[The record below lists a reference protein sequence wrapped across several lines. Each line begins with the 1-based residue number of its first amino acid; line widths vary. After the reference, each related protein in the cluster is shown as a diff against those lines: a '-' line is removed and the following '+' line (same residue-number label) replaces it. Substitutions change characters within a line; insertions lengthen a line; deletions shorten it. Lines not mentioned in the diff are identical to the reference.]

1 MARFF
6 IDRPIFAW
14 VIAIVIML
22 AGAMSIT
29 QLPLE
34 QYPDIAPPTVKIAAT
49 YTGAS
54 AKTVEDSVTQVI
66 EQQMTGIDKLTY
78 MSASSSSAGSASI
91 NLTFEAGTDPDV
103 AQMQVQNKLQQV
115 ESRLPASV
123 QSEGLTVTKG
133 GSDFLMIAALAS
145 DNPSVTGTQ
154 IGDYISSTLLD
165 SISRIDGVGE
175 VKTLGSGYAMRIW
188 LDPALL
194 QKYALMPSDVTTALE
209 AQNTEVSAGQL
220 GALPAVASQQLNA
233 TISARSKLQ
242 TAEEFRNVVVKSTS
256 TGAVVLLGDVATV
269 ELGSDSYDVNSALNG
284 KPAAA
289 MGVQLATGANALQVG
304 EAVKA
309 KLAELEP
316 YYPSEMQLKN
326 VIAYDTTP
334 FVSLSIEE
342 VVKSLGEAIVLVVL
356 IMFLFLQN
364 FRATLIPAITVPVVL
379 LGTFGVLAVFGY
391 SINTLTMFAMV
402 LAIGL
407 LVDDAIVVVENVE
420 RVMSEKGLS
429 PLEATRQSMDEITS
443 ALIGIALVLSAV
455 FIPMA
460 FFSGSTGIIYRQF
473 SVTIVSAMVL
483 SVLVAMTLTPALC
496 ATLLKPV
503 DGKGHGPQS
512 GFFGWFNRSFERS
525 AAAYEKLVG
534 GILRRGGRSLVI
546 YALVVAAMAVG
557 YAKLPTSFLPDE
569 DQGILMAQVQLPVGA
584 TDDRTQAVLK
594 QFESYMLEQP
604 EVEAMISI
612 SGLGMGGNS
621 QNSARAFIRL
631 KDWSERSGAGQD
643 SASIA
648 QRATL
653 ALSSIGDAN
662 VFVMQPPAVRG
673 LGQSSGFDLQLKDL
687 AGLGHEALVAARE
700 QFIQLAS
707 QDPRL
712 QGVRSNGL
720 DDTPQLKVSIDDRK
734 AGALSL
740 TTSDINAT
748 LSTALGGT
756 YVNDFLNQGRVKK
769 VYVQGEASAR
779 MQAADLDHWF
789 VRNSNDEMVPF
800 SSFASSSWSY
810 GSPLLERYNG
820 SSSLEVVGDPAPG
833 VSSGVAMDA
842 VESIIKQLPEGIS
855 YEWTGQSYQLRLSGS
870 QAPLLYAISVL
881 FVFLCLA
888 ALYESWSVPFSVM
901 LVVPLGVV
909 GAVLATRFSG
919 LSNDV
924 YFQVGLLTTVGLA
937 AKNAILIVEFAKHLQ
952 EQGNSLVDA
961 TLIAV
966 RQRLR
971 PILMTS
977 LAFMF
982 GVLPLAISSGAG
994 SAGRQAIGTGV
1005 LGGMFSATV
1014 LGIFFVPLFFVM
1026 IRRRFSRVPQAQA
1039 STTTD
1044 RTGEA
1049 CVAFIG
1055 RCWPFSRCWAAVSIW
1070 RLSTSARK
1078 HR

>member
-188 LDPALL
+188 LNPALL

-525 AAAYEKLVG
+525 AAAYEKRVG

-594 QFESYMLEQP
+594 QFESYMLAQP

-643 SASIA
+643 SAAIA
-648 QRATL
+648 QRATR

-870 QAPLLYAISVL
+870 QAPLLYGISVL

-909 GAVLATRFSG
+909 GAVLATRFTG

-982 GVLPLAISSGAG
+982 GVLPLALSTGAG

-1026 IRRRFSRVPQAQA
+1026 IRRRFSRVLQAQA

-1049 CVAFIG
+1049 
-1055 RCWPFSRCWAAVSIW
+1055 
-1070 RLSTSARK
+1070 
-1078 HR
+1078 

>member
-1 MARFF
+1 MAHFF

-22 AGAMSIT
+22 GGGLSIS

-34 QYPDIAPPTVKIAAT
+34 QYPDIAPPTVKISAT

-66 EQQMTGIDKLTY
+66 EQQMKGLDNLTY
-78 MSASSSSAGSASI
+78 MSATSSSAGSASI
-91 NLTFEAGTDPDV
+91 SLTFTAGTDPDV
-103 AQMQVQNKLQQV
+103 AQMQVQNKLQQA
-115 ESRLPASV
+115 ESRLPQTV

-133 GSDFLMIAALAS
+133 GSDFLMIVALAS
-145 DNPSVTGTQ
+145 ADPSVTGTQ
-154 IGDYISSTLLD
+154 IGDYISTTLLD
-165 SISRIDGVGE
+165 SISRIDGVGD
-175 VKTLGSGYAMRIW
+175 VQTLGSGYAMRIW

-194 QKYALMPSDVTTALE
+194 EKYALMPSDVSSALE

-220 GALPAVASQQLNA
+220 GALPAVKGQQLNA

-242 TAEEFRNVVVKSTS
+242 TVEEFRNVVVKSDS
-256 TGAVVLLGDVATV
+256 DGAVVLLGDVATL
-269 ELGSDSYDVNSALNG
+269 ELGSESYDISTALNG

-289 MGVQLATGANALQVG
+289 MGVQLAAGANALNVG

-309 KLAELEP
+309 KLQEMQP
-316 YYPSEMQLKN
+316 FYPAEMQLKN

-342 VVKSLGEAIVLVVL
+342 VVKALGEAIVLVVL

-364 FRATLIPAITVPVVL
+364 LRATLIPAITVPVVL
-379 LGTFGVLAVFGY
+379 LGTFGVLSLFGY

-420 RVMSEKGLS
+420 RLMGEGLS
-429 PLEATRQSMDEITS
+429 PMAATRQSMSEISS
-443 ALIGIALVLSAV
+443 ALVGITLVLSAV

-460 FFSGSTGIIYRQF
+460 FFGGSTGIIYRQF

-496 ATLLKPV
+496 ASLLKAHHDKTPGV
-503 DGKGHGPQS
+503 QR
-512 GFFGWFNRSFERS
+512 GFFGWFNRTFERAS
-525 AAAYEKLVG
+525 AGYERWVG
-534 GILRRGGRSLVI
+534 VVLRRWGRSLLLYGLV
-546 YALVVAAMAVG
+546 LVVMAVG
-557 YAKLPTSFLPDE
+557 YMNLATSFLPDE
-569 DQGILMAQVQLPVGA
+569 DQGILLAQIQLPVGA
-584 TDDRTQAVLK
+584 TDSRTQSVIK
-594 QFESYMLEQP
+594 QFEDYILKQP
-604 EVEAMISI
+604 EVESMISI

-621 QNSARAFIRL
+621 QNTARAFIRL
-631 KDWSERSGAGQD
+631 KDWAERGSSGQD
-643 SASIA
+643 AASIA
-648 QRATL
+648 QRATM
-653 ALSSIGDAN
+653 ALSSIGDADA
-662 VFVMQPPAVRG
+662 FVMQPPTVRG

-687 AGLGHEALVAARE
+687 GGLGHDALVAARE
-700 QFIQLAS
+700 KLLELARK
-707 QDPRL
+707 DPRL

-720 DDTPQLKVSIDDRK
+720 DDAPQLKISIDDRK

-740 TTSDINAT
+740 STSDINAT

-769 VYVQGEASAR
+769 VYVQGQASSR

-789 VRNSNDEMVPF
+789 VRNSNGDMVPF
-800 SSFASSSWSY
+800 SSFASSAWSY

-820 SSSLEVVGDPAPG
+820 NASLEIVGDPAPG
-833 VSSGVAMDA
+833 VSSGDAMNA
-842 VESIIKQLPEGIS
+842 VQAIVGQLPQGIG

-888 ALYESWSVPFSVM
+888 ALYESWSVPFSVI
-901 LVVPLGVV
+901 LVVPLGVI
-909 GAVLATRFSG
+909 GAVLATRVAG

-952 EQGNSLVDA
+952 EQGNSVIDA

-982 GVLPLAISSGAG
+982 GVLPLALSTGAG

-1014 LGIFFVPLFFVM
+1014 LGLFFVPLFFLL
-1026 IRRRFSRVPQAQA
+1026 IRRRFGRVRNAIQSAP
-1039 STTTD
+1039 
-1044 RTGEA
+1044 TGDA
-1049 CVAFIG
+1049 
-1055 RCWPFSRCWAAVSIW
+1055 
-1070 RLSTSARK
+1070 
-1078 HR
+1078 

>member
-22 AGAMSIT
+22 AGALSIS

-34 QYPDIAPPTVKIAAT
+34 QYPDIAPPTVRISAT

-66 EQQMTGIDKLTY
+66 EQQMTGLDNLTY
-78 MSASSSSAGSASI
+78 MSATSSSAGSASI
-91 NLTFEAGTDPDV
+91 NLSFAAGTDPDV
-103 AQMQVQNKLQQV
+103 AQMQVQNKLQQA
-115 ESRLPASV
+115 ESRLPQSV

-145 DNPSVTGTQ
+145 DNESVTGTQ

-165 SISRIDGVGE
+165 QISRIDGVGE
-175 VKTLGSGYAMRIW
+175 VQTLGSGYAMRIW
-188 LDPALL
+188 LDPAKLE
-194 QKYALMPSDVTTALE
+194 KYALMPSDVSTALE

-220 GALPAVASQQLNA
+220 GAVPAVPGQQLNA
-233 TISARSKLQ
+233 TITARSKLQ
-242 TAEEFRNVVVKSTS
+242 TEDEFRNVVVKSS
-256 TGAVVLLGDVATV
+256 SDGAVVLLSDVGRV
-269 ELGSDSYDVNSALNG
+269 ELGSESYDMSSALNG
-284 KPAAA
+284 KPASA
-289 MGVQLATGANALQVG
+289 MGIQLATGANALSVG
-304 EAVKA
+304 DAVKA
-309 KLAELEP
+309 KLKELEQF
-316 YYPSEMQLKN
+316 YPAEMQLKN

-364 FRATLIPAITVPVVL
+364 PRATLIPAITVPVVL
-379 LGTFGVLAVFGY
+379 LGTFGVLALLGY

-420 RVMSEKGLS
+420 RVMGEQGLS
-429 PLEATRQSMDEITS
+429 PLEATRQSMAEITS

-460 FFSGSTGIIYRQF
+460 FFGGSTGVIYRQF
-473 SVTIVSAMVL
+473 SVTIVSAMLL

-496 ATLLKPV
+496 ATLLKPA
-503 DGKGHGPQS
+503 DAQGHGPQR
-512 GFFGWFNRSFERS
+512 GFFGWFNRHFERS
-525 AAAYEKLVG
+525 AQAYQRLVG
-534 GILRRGGRSLVI
+534 GILQRSRSSLLLYGVFLLV
-546 YALVVAAMAVG
+546 MGVG
-557 YAKLPTSFLPDE
+557 YLNLPTSFLPDE
-569 DQGILMAQVQLPVGA
+569 DQGTLMAQIQLPVGA
-584 TDDRTQAVLK
+584 TDSRTQVVMK
-594 QFESYMLEQP
+594 QFENYMLEQP
-604 EVEAMISI
+604 EVEALISI

-621 QNSARAFIRL
+621 QNTGRAFIKL
-631 KDWSERSGAGQD
+631 KDWSERLGAGQD

-653 ALSSIGDAN
+653 ALASIGDAN

-687 AGLGHEALVAARE
+687 AGLGHDALVAARE
-700 QFIQLAS
+700 QFIQLAQ

-712 QGVRSNGL
+712 LGVRSNGL

-740 TTSDINAT
+740 STSDINST

-769 VYVQGEASAR
+769 VYVQGEAAAR
-779 MQAADLDHWF
+779 MQAEDLDHWF
-789 VRNSNDEMVPF
+789 VRNAKDEMVPF
-800 SSFASSSWSY
+800 SSFASSAWSY

-820 SSSLEVVGDPAPG
+820 ISSLEVVGDPAPG
-833 VSSGVAMDA
+833 VSSGVAMDV
-842 VESIIKQLPEGIS
+842 VESIVKQLPEGIG

-870 QAPLLYAISVL
+870 QAPLLYGISIL

-924 YFQVGLLTTVGLA
+924 YFQVGLLTTVGLS

-952 EQGNSLVDA
+952 EQGASLLEA
-961 TLIAV
+961 TLTAV

-982 GVLPLAISSGAG
+982 GVLPLALSSGAG
-994 SAGRQAIGTGV
+994 SAGRRAIGTGV
-1005 LGGMFSATV
+1005 LGGMFSATL
-1014 LGIFFVPLFFVM
+1014 LGIFFVPLFFVL
-1026 IRRRFSRVPQAQA
+1026 IRRRFTRV
-1039 STTTD
+1039 STTSTQPAA
-1044 RTGEA
+1044 TGDA
-1049 CVAFIG
+1049 
-1055 RCWPFSRCWAAVSIW
+1055 
-1070 RLSTSARK
+1070 
-1078 HR
+1078 

>member
-503 DGKGHGPQS
+503 DGKDHGPQS

-870 QAPLLYAISVL
+870 QAPLLYGISVL

-952 EQGNSLVDA
+952 EQGNSLIDA

-1049 CVAFIG
+1049 
-1055 RCWPFSRCWAAVSIW
+1055 
-1070 RLSTSARK
+1070 
-1078 HR
+1078 

>member
-1 MARFF
+1 MAQFF

-22 AGAMSIT
+22 GGSLSIS

-34 QYPDIAPPTVKIAAT
+34 QYPDIAPPTVKISAT

-66 EQQMTGIDKLTY
+66 EQQMKGLDNLTY
-78 MSASSSSAGSASI
+78 MSANSSSAGSASI
-91 NLTFEAGTDPDV
+91 SLTFTAGTDPDV
-103 AQMQVQNKLQQV
+103 AQMQVQNKLQQA
-115 ESRLPASV
+115 ESRLPQSV

-133 GSDFLMIAALAS
+133 GSDFLMIVALAS
-145 DNPSVTGTQ
+145 DDPSVTGTQ
-154 IGDYISSTLLD
+154 IGDYISTTLLD
-165 SISRIDGVGE
+165 SISRIDGVGD
-175 VKTLGSGYAMRIW
+175 VQTLGSGYAMRIW

-194 QKYALMPSDVTTALE
+194 EKYALMPSDVSSALE

-220 GALPAVASQQLNA
+220 GALPAIKGQQLNA

-242 TAEEFRNVVVKSTS
+242 TVEEFRNVVVKSS
-256 TGAVVLLGDVATV
+256 SDGAVVLLGDIATL
-269 ELGSDSYDVNSALNG
+269 ELGSESYDISSALNG

-289 MGVQLATGANALQVG
+289 MGVQLAAGANALSVG
-304 EAVKA
+304 KAVKA
-309 KLAELEP
+309 KLKEMEP
-316 YYPSEMQLKN
+316 FYPTEMQLKN

-342 VVKSLGEAIVLVVL
+342 VVKALGEAIVLVVL

-364 FRATLIPAITVPVVL
+364 LRATLIPAITVPVVL
-379 LGTFGVLAVFGY
+379 LGTFGVLAMFGY

-420 RVMSEKGLS
+420 RLMGEGLS
-429 PLEATRQSMDEITS
+429 PVAATRQSMREISS
-443 ALIGIALVLSAV
+443 ALVGITLVLSAV

-460 FFSGSTGIIYRQF
+460 FFGGSTGIIYRQF

-496 ATLLKPV
+496 ASLLKTR
-503 DGKGHGPQS
+503 DGRGHGAQH
-512 GFFGWFNRSFERS
+512 GFFGWFNRTFERAS
-525 AAAYEKLVG
+525 AGYERWVG
-534 GILRRGGRSLVI
+534 VVLRRWGRSLLLYGAV
-546 YALVVAAMAVG
+546 LVVMAVG
-557 YAKLPTSFLPDE
+557 YMSLPTSFLPDE
-569 DQGILMAQVQLPVGA
+569 DQGILMAQIQLPVGA
-584 TDDRTQAVLK
+584 TDSRTQAVIK
-594 QFESYMLEQP
+594 QFEDYILKQP

-621 QNSARAFIRL
+621 QNTARAFIRL
-631 KDWSERSGAGQD
+631 KDWDERGGPGQGA
-643 SASIA
+643 AAIA
-648 QRATL
+648 QRATM
-653 ALSSIGDAN
+653 ALSSIGDADA
-662 VFVMQPPAVRG
+662 FVMQPPTVRG

-687 AGLGHEALVAARE
+687 AGLGHDALVAARE
-700 QFIQLAS
+700 QFLELARK
-707 QDPRL
+707 DPRL
-712 QGVRSNGL
+712 LGVRSNGL
-720 DDTPQLKVSIDDRK
+720 DDAPQLKVSIDDRK

-740 TTSDINAT
+740 STSDINTT

-769 VYVQGEASAR
+769 VYVQGQASAR

-789 VRNSNDEMVPF
+789 VRNSSNEMVPF
-800 SSFASSSWSY
+800 SSFASSTWSY

-820 SSSLEVVGDPAPG
+820 NASLEIVGDPAPG
-833 VSSGVAMDA
+833 VSSGDAMDA
-842 VESIIKQLPEGIS
+842 VEAILRQLPQGIG

-870 QAPLLYAISVL
+870 QAPLLYALSVL

-888 ALYESWSVPFSVM
+888 ALYESWSVPFSVI
-901 LVVPLGVV
+901 LVVPLGVI
-909 GAVLATRFSG
+909 GAVLATRVAG

-952 EQGNSLVDA
+952 EQGNSLIDA

-982 GVLPLAISSGAG
+982 GVLPLALSSGAG

-1014 LGIFFVPLFFVM
+1014 LGIFFVPLFFVL
-1026 IRRRFSRVPQAQA
+1026 IRRRFGSER
-1039 STTTD
+1039 ST
-1044 RTGEA
+1044 RQSAPTGDA
-1049 CVAFIG
+1049 
-1055 RCWPFSRCWAAVSIW
+1055 
-1070 RLSTSARK
+1070 
-1078 HR
+1078 

>member
-503 DGKGHGPQS
+503 DGKDHGPQS

-937 AKNAILIVEFAKHLQ
+937 AKNAILIGEFAKHLQ

-961 TLIAV
+961 TLTAV

-982 GVLPLAISSGAG
+982 GVLPLALSTGAG

-1049 CVAFIG
+1049 
-1055 RCWPFSRCWAAVSIW
+1055 
-1070 RLSTSARK
+1070 
-1078 HR
+1078 

>member
-1 MARFF
+1 VAQFF

-22 AGAMSIT
+22 GGSLSIS

-34 QYPDIAPPTVKIAAT
+34 QYPDIAPPTVKISAT

-66 EQQMTGIDKLTY
+66 EQQMKGLDNLTY
-78 MSASSSSAGSASI
+78 MSANSSSAGSASI
-91 NLTFEAGTDPDV
+91 SLTFTAGTDPDV
-103 AQMQVQNKLQQV
+103 AQMQVQNKLQQA
-115 ESRLPASV
+115 ESRLPQSV

-133 GSDFLMIAALAS
+133 GSDFLMIVALAS
-145 DNPSVTGTQ
+145 DDPSVTGTQ
-154 IGDYISSTLLD
+154 IGDYISTTLLD
-165 SISRIDGVGE
+165 SISRIDGVGD
-175 VKTLGSGYAMRIW
+175 VQTLGSGYAMRIW

-194 QKYALMPSDVTTALE
+194 EKYALMPSDVSSALE

-220 GALPAVASQQLNA
+220 GALPAIKGQQLNA

-242 TAEEFRNVVVKSTS
+242 TVEEFRNVVVKSS
-256 TGAVVLLGDVATV
+256 SDGAVVLLGDIATL
-269 ELGSDSYDVNSALNG
+269 ELGSESYDISSALNG

-289 MGVQLATGANALQVG
+289 MGVQLAAGANALSVG
-304 EAVKA
+304 KAVKA
-309 KLAELEP
+309 KLKEMEP
-316 YYPSEMQLKN
+316 FYPAEMQLKN

-342 VVKSLGEAIVLVVL
+342 VVKALGEAIVLVVL

-364 FRATLIPAITVPVVL
+364 LRATLIPAITVPVVL
-379 LGTFGVLAVFGY
+379 LGTFGVLAMFGY

-420 RVMSEKGLS
+420 RLMGEGLS
-429 PLEATRQSMDEITS
+429 PVAATRQSMREISS
-443 ALIGIALVLSAV
+443 ALVGITLVLSAV

-460 FFSGSTGIIYRQF
+460 FFGGSTGIIYRQF

-496 ATLLKPV
+496 ASLLKTR
-503 DGKGHGPQS
+503 DGRGHGAQH
-512 GFFGWFNRSFERS
+512 GFFGWFNRTFERAS
-525 AAAYEKLVG
+525 AGYERWVG
-534 GILRRGGRSLVI
+534 VVLRRWGRSLLLYGAV
-546 YALVVAAMAVG
+546 LVVMAVG
-557 YAKLPTSFLPDE
+557 YMSLPTSFLPDE
-569 DQGILMAQVQLPVGA
+569 DQGILMAQIQLPVGA
-584 TDDRTQAVLK
+584 TDSRTQAVIK
-594 QFESYMLEQP
+594 QFEDYILKQP

-621 QNSARAFIRL
+621 QNTARAFIRL
-631 KDWSERSGAGQD
+631 KDWNERGGPGQGA
-643 SASIA
+643 AAIA
-648 QRATL
+648 QRATM
-653 ALSSIGDAN
+653 ALSSIGDADA
-662 VFVMQPPAVRG
+662 FVMQPPTVRG

-687 AGLGHEALVAARE
+687 AGLGHDALVAARE
-700 QFIQLAS
+700 QFLELARK
-707 QDPRL
+707 DPRL
-712 QGVRSNGL
+712 LGVRSNGL
-720 DDTPQLKVSIDDRK
+720 DDAPQLKVSIDDRK

-740 TTSDINAT
+740 STSNINTT

-769 VYVQGEASAR
+769 VYVQGQASAR

-789 VRNSNDEMVPF
+789 VRNSSNEMVPF
-800 SSFASSSWSY
+800 SSFASSTWSY

-820 SSSLEVVGDPAPG
+820 NASLEIVGDPAPG
-833 VSSGVAMDA
+833 VSSGDAMDA
-842 VESIIKQLPEGIS
+842 VEAIVRQLPQGIG

-870 QAPLLYAISVL
+870 QAPLLYALSVL

-888 ALYESWSVPFSVM
+888 ALYESWSVPFSVI
-901 LVVPLGVV
+901 LVVPLGVI
-909 GAVLATRFSG
+909 GAVLATRVAG

-952 EQGNSLVDA
+952 EQGNSLIDA

-982 GVLPLAISSGAG
+982 GVLPLALSSGAG

-1014 LGIFFVPLFFVM
+1014 LGIFFVPLFFVL
-1026 IRRRFSRVPQAQA
+1026 IRRRFGSEC
-1039 STTTD
+1039 ST
-1044 RTGEA
+1044 RQSAPTGDA
-1049 CVAFIG
+1049 
-1055 RCWPFSRCWAAVSIW
+1055 
-1070 RLSTSARK
+1070 
-1078 HR
+1078 

>member
-22 AGAMSIT
+22 GGALSIS

-34 QYPDIAPPTVKIAAT
+34 QYPDIAPPTVRISAT

-66 EQQMTGIDKLTY
+66 EQQMKGLDNLTY

-91 NLTFEAGTDPDV
+91 SLTFAAGTDPDV
-103 AQMQVQNKLQQV
+103 AQMQVQNKLQQA
-115 ESRLPASV
+115 ESRLPQSV
-123 QSEGLTVTKG
+123 QSQGLTVTKG

-145 DNPSVTGTQ
+145 DNESVTATQ

-165 SISRIDGVGE
+165 SISRIDGVGD
-175 VKTLGSGYAMRIW
+175 VQTLGSGYAMRIW
-188 LDPALL
+188 LDPAKLE
-194 QKYALMPSDVTTALE
+194 KYALMPSDISSALE

-220 GALPAVASQQLNA
+220 GALPAVAGQQLNA

-242 TAEEFRNVVVKSTS
+242 SAEEFRNVVVKSS
-256 TGAVVLLGDVATV
+256 SDGAVVLLGDVARV
-269 ELGSDSYDVNSALNG
+269 ELGSESYDVTSALNG

-289 MGVQLATGANALQVG
+289 MGVQLAAGANALSVG

-309 KLAELEP
+309 KLKELEP
-316 YYPSEMQLKN
+316 FYPSEMQLKN

-356 IMFLFLQN
+356 IMYLFLQN
-364 FRATLIPAITVPVVL
+364 LRATLIPAITVPVVL
-379 LGTFGVLAVFGY
+379 LGTFGVLALCGY
-391 SINTLTMFAMV
+391 SINTLTLFAMV

-420 RVMSEKGLS
+420 RVMSEQGLS
-429 PLEATRQSMDEITS
+429 PLEATRQSMAEITS

-460 FFSGSTGIIYRQF
+460 FFAGSTGIIYRQF

-496 ATLLKPV
+496 ATLLKTS
-503 DGKGHGPQS
+503 DAQGHGTRS

-525 AAAYEKLVG
+525 AGRYQGLVDR
-534 GILRRGGRSLVI
+534 ILQRGGRSLLLYGVI
-546 YALVVAAMAVG
+546 LLVMGVG
-557 YAKLPTSFLPDE
+557 YLNLPTSFLPDE
-569 DQGILMAQVQLPVGA
+569 DQGMLMAQIQLPVGA
-584 TDDRTQAVLK
+584 TDSRTQAVTR
-594 QFESYMLEQP
+594 QFEQYLLEQP
-604 EVEAMISI
+604 EVEALISI
-612 SGLGMGGNS
+612 TGLGMGGNS
-621 QNSARAFIRL
+621 QNTGRAFIKL
-631 KDWSERSGAGQD
+631 KDWSLRTGQGQD
-643 SASIA
+643 AASIA
-648 QRATL
+648 QRATQAL
-653 ALSSIGDAN
+653 ASIGDAN

-687 AGLGHEALVAARE
+687 GGLGHEALVAARE
-700 QFIQLAS
+700 RFIELAK

-712 QGVRSNGL
+712 IGVRSNGL

-740 TTSDINAT
+740 STSDINAT
-748 LSTALGGT
+748 LSTALGGS

-769 VYVQGEASAR
+769 VYVQGEAEAR

-800 SSFASSSWSY
+800 SSFASSAWTQ

-820 SSSLEVVGDPAPG
+820 NASLEVVGDPAPG

-842 VESIIKQLPEGIS
+842 VEAIIRQLPEGIG

-870 QAPLLYAISVL
+870 QAPLLYGISVL

-901 LVVPLGVV
+901 LVVPLGVI

-952 EQGNSLVDA
+952 EQGNSLREA

-982 GVLPLAISSGAG
+982 GVLPLALSSGAG

-1005 LGGMFSATV
+1005 LGGMFSATL
-1014 LGIFFVPLFFVM
+1014 LGIFFVPLFFVL
-1026 IRRRFSRVPQAQA
+1026 IRRRFSRVSGPQSNATEGDA
-1039 STTTD
+1039 
-1044 RTGEA
+1044 
-1049 CVAFIG
+1049 
-1055 RCWPFSRCWAAVSIW
+1055 
-1070 RLSTSARK
+1070 
-1078 HR
+1078 

>member
-22 AGAMSIT
+22 GGALSIS

-34 QYPDIAPPTVKIAAT
+34 QYPDIAPPTVRISAT

-66 EQQMTGIDKLTY
+66 EQALTGLDNLTY
-78 MSASSSSAGSASI
+78 MSSSSSSAGSASI
-91 NLTFEAGTDPDV
+91 NLTFGAGTDPDV
-103 AQMQVQNKLQQV
+103 AQMQVQNKLQQA
-115 ESRLPASV
+115 ESRLPQSV

-175 VKTLGSGYAMRIW
+175 VRTLGSGYAMRIW

-194 QKYALMPSDVTTALE
+194 EKYALMPSDVSTALE

-220 GALPAVASQQLNA
+220 GALPAAKGQQLNA
-233 TISARSKLQ
+233 TITARSKLQ
-242 TAEEFRNVVVKSTS
+242 TVEEFRQVVVKSS
-256 TGAVVLLGDVATV
+256 SDGAVVLLGDVATV
-269 ELGSDSYDVNSALNG
+269 ELGSESYDVNSALNG

-289 MGVQLATGANALQVG
+289 MGVQLAAGANALEVG

-309 KLAELEP
+309 KLKEMEP
-316 YYPSEMQLKN
+316 YYPTEMQLNN

-364 FRATLIPAITVPVVL
+364 LRATLIPAITVPVVL
-379 LGTFGVLAVFGY
+379 LGTFGVLALFGY

-420 RVMSEKGLS
+420 RVMSEEGLS
-429 PLEATRQSMDEITS
+429 ALEATRKSMAEITS
-443 ALIGIALVLSAV
+443 ALVGIALVLSAV

-460 FFSGSTGIIYRQF
+460 FFGGSTGIIYRQF

-496 ATLLKPV
+496 ATMLKAT
-503 DGKGHGPQS
+503 DAHGTQR
-512 GFFGWFNRSFERS
+512 GFFGWFNRGFERCS
-525 AAAYEKLVG
+525 ARYEGLVG
-534 GILRRGGRSLVI
+534 AVLKRGKRSLVV
-546 YALVVAAMAVG
+546 YALVVLAMAGG
-557 YAKLPTSFLPDE
+557 YASLPTSFLPDE
-569 DQGILMAQVQLPVGA
+569 DQGILMAQIQLPVGA
-584 TDDRTQAVLK
+584 TDSRTQAVMA
-594 QFESYMLEQP
+594 QFEAYMLKQP

-612 SGLGMGGNS
+612 SGLGIGGNS
-621 QNSARAFIRL
+621 QNTGRAFIRL
-631 KDWSERSGAGQD
+631 KDWSERTASGQD

-662 VFVMQPPAVRG
+662 VFVMLPPAVRG

-687 AGLGHEALVAARE
+687 GGLGHDALVAARE
-700 QFIQLAS
+700 QFIELAKN
-707 QDPRL
+707 DPRL
-712 QGVRSNGL
+712 LGVRSNGL
-720 DDTPQLKVSIDDRK
+720 DDSPQLKVTIDDRK

-740 TTSDINAT
+740 STSDINST
-748 LSTALGGT
+748 LSTALGGS

-769 VYVQGEASAR
+769 VYVQGAADSR

-820 SSSLEVVGDPAPG
+820 SASLEVVGDPAPG
-833 VSSGVAMDA
+833 VSSGVAMDV
-842 VESIIKQLPEGIS
+842 VEAIAKQLPQGIG

-870 QAPLLYAISVL
+870 QAPLLYAVSVL

-888 ALYESWSVPFSVM
+888 ALYESWSVPFSVI

-909 GAVLATRFSG
+909 GAVLATRFTG

-952 EQGNSLVDA
+952 EQGNSLREA

-982 GVLPLAISSGAG
+982 GVLPLALSSGAG
-994 SAGRQAIGTGV
+994 SAGRRAIGTGV

-1014 LGIFFVPLFFVM
+1014 LGIFFVPLFFVL
-1026 IRRRFSRVPQAQA
+1026 IRRRFGRTSTATQTAQKGDA
-1039 STTTD
+1039 
-1044 RTGEA
+1044 
-1049 CVAFIG
+1049 
-1055 RCWPFSRCWAAVSIW
+1055 
-1070 RLSTSARK
+1070 
-1078 HR
+1078 

>member
-22 AGAMSIT
+22 GGSLSIS

-34 QYPDIAPPTVKIAAT
+34 QYPDIAPPTVKISAT

-66 EQQMTGIDKLTY
+66 EQQMKGLDNLTY
-78 MSASSSSAGSASI
+78 MSATSSSAGSASI
-91 NLTFEAGTDPDV
+91 SLTFTAGTDPDV
-103 AQMQVQNKLQQV
+103 AQMQVQNKLQQA
-115 ESRLPASV
+115 ESRLPQSV

-133 GSDFLMIAALAS
+133 GSDFLMIVALAS
-145 DNPSVTGTQ
+145 DDPSVTGTQ
-154 IGDYISSTLLD
+154 IGDYISTTLLD
-165 SISRIDGVGE
+165 SISRIDGVGD
-175 VKTLGSGYAMRIW
+175 VQTLGSGYAMRIW

-194 QKYALMPSDVTTALE
+194 EKYALMPSDISSALE

-220 GALPAVASQQLNA
+220 GGLPAIKGQQLNA

-242 TAEEFRNVVVKSTS
+242 TVDEFRNVVVKSNS
-256 TGAVVLLGDVATV
+256 DGAVVLLGDVATL
-269 ELGSDSYDVNSALNG
+269 ELGSESYDISTALNG

-289 MGVQLATGANALQVG
+289 MGVQLAAGANALNVG
-304 EAVKA
+304 KAVKA
-309 KLAELEP
+309 KLKEMEP
-316 YYPSEMQLKN
+316 FYPSEMQLKN

-342 VVKSLGEAIVLVVL
+342 VVKALGEAIVLVVL

-364 FRATLIPAITVPVVL
+364 LRATLIPAITVPVVL
-379 LGTFGVLAVFGY
+379 LGTFGVLAMFGY

-420 RVMSEKGLS
+420 RLMGEGLS
-429 PLEATRQSMDEITS
+429 PVAATRQSMGEISS
-443 ALIGIALVLSAV
+443 ALVGITLVLSAV

-460 FFSGSTGIIYRQF
+460 FFGGSTGIIYRQF

-496 ATLLKPV
+496 ASLLKNR
-503 DGKGHGPQS
+503 DGQGHGAQH
-512 GFFGWFNRSFERS
+512 GFFGWFNRTFERAS
-525 AAAYEKLVG
+525 AGYERWVG
-534 GILRRGGRSLVI
+534 VVLRHWVRSLLLYGVVLVI
-546 YALVVAAMAVG
+546 MAVG
-557 YAKLPTSFLPDE
+557 YMSLATSFLPDE
-569 DQGILMAQVQLPVGA
+569 DQGILLAQIQLPVGA
-584 TDDRTQAVLK
+584 TDSRTQAVIK
-594 QFESYMLEQP
+594 QFEDYILKQP

-621 QNSARAFIRL
+621 QNTARAFIRL
-631 KDWSERSGAGQD
+631 KDWDERGGRGQ
-643 SASIA
+643 SAAAIA
-648 QRATL
+648 QRATMAL
-653 ALSSIGDAN
+653 ASIGDADA
-662 VFVMQPPAVRG
+662 FVMQPPTVRG

-687 AGLGHEALVAARE
+687 GGLGHDALVAARE
-700 QFIQLAS
+700 QFLELARK
-707 QDPRL
+707 DPRL
-712 QGVRSNGL
+712 LGVRSNGL
-720 DDTPQLKVSIDDRK
+720 DDAPQLKVSIDDRK

-740 TTSDINAT
+740 STSDINTT

-769 VYVQGEASAR
+769 VYVQGQASAR

-789 VRNSNDEMVPF
+789 VRNSNNEMVPF
-800 SSFASSSWSY
+800 SSFASSTWSY

-820 SSSLEVVGDPAPG
+820 NASLEIVGDPAPG
-833 VSSGVAMDA
+833 VSAGDAMNA
-842 VESIIKQLPEGIS
+842 VEAIVRQLPQGIG

-870 QAPLLYAISVL
+870 QAPMLYAISVL

-888 ALYESWSVPFSVM
+888 ALYESWSVPFSVI
-901 LVVPLGVV
+901 LVVPLGVI
-909 GAVLATRFSG
+909 GAVLATRVAG

-952 EQGNSLVDA
+952 EQGNSLIDA

-982 GVLPLAISSGAG
+982 GVLPLALSTGAG

-1014 LGIFFVPLFFVM
+1014 LGIFLVPLFFVL
-1026 IRRRFSRVPQAQA
+1026 IRRRFGGERSANQSAP
-1039 STTTD
+1039 
-1044 RTGEA
+1044 TGDA
-1049 CVAFIG
+1049 
-1055 RCWPFSRCWAAVSIW
+1055 
-1070 RLSTSARK
+1070 
-1078 HR
+1078 

>member
-22 AGAMSIT
+22 AGAMSISR
-29 QLPLE
+29 LPLE
-34 QYPDIAPPTVKIAAT
+34 QYPDIAPPTIRISAT

-66 EQQMTGIDKLTY
+66 EQQMTGLDNLTY
-78 MSASSSSAGSASI
+78 MAASSSSAGSAEI
-91 NLTFEAGTDPDV
+91 NLTFDAGTNPDV

-115 ESRLPASV
+115 ESRLPQSV

-133 GSDFLMIAALAS
+133 GSDFLMVAALAS
-145 DNPSVTGTQ
+145 DNDAVTGTQ

-165 SISRIDGVGE
+165 SISRIDGVGD
-175 VKTLGSGYAMRIW
+175 VKTMGSGYAMRIW

-194 QKYALMPSDVTTALE
+194 EKYALMPSDISSALE

-220 GALPAVASQQLNA
+220 GALPAVKGQQLNA

-242 TAEEFRNVVVKSTS
+242 TAEEFRNVVVKSS
-256 TGAVVLLGDVATV
+256 SDGSVVLLGEVATI

-289 MGVQLATGANALQVG
+289 MGIQLAAGANALKVG

-309 KLAELEP
+309 RLKELEP
-316 YYPSEMQLKN
+316 FYPTEMQLKN

-342 VVKSLGEAIVLVVL
+342 VVKSLGEAIVLVVF
-356 IMFLFLQN
+356 IMFVFLQKL
-364 FRATLIPAITVPVVL
+364 RATLIPAITVPVVL
-379 LGTFGVLAVFGY
+379 LGTFGVLALFGY

-420 RVMSEKGLS
+420 RLMAEQGLS
-429 PLEATRQSMDEITS
+429 ALAATRQSMDEITS

-460 FFSGSTGIIYRQF
+460 FFGGSTGIIYRQF

-496 ATLLKPV
+496 ATLLKPSE
-503 DGKGHGPQS
+503 GQGHGTQ
-512 GFFGWFNRSFERS
+512 GRFFGGFNRAFERGANS
-525 AAAYEKLVG
+525 YQRLVG
-534 GILRRGGRSLVI
+534 RILQRGLRSFLVYGPI
-546 YALVVAAMAVG
+546 VLAMAAG
-557 YAKLPTSFLPDE
+557 YVSLPTSFLPDE

-584 TDDRTQAVLK
+584 TDSRTQAVMK
-594 QFESYMLEQP
+594 QLENYILEQP
-604 EVEAMISI
+604 EVEAMIGI
-612 SGLGMGGNS
+612 TGLGMGGNS
-621 QNSARAFIRL
+621 QNTARAFIRL
-631 KDWSERSGAGQD
+631 KDWSERTGAGHD

-648 QRATL
+648 QRATQ

-687 AGLGHEALVAARE
+687 GSLGHDALMAARE
-700 QFIQLAS
+700 QFIELAK

-712 QGVRSNGL
+712 LGVRSNGL
-720 DDTPQLKVSIDDRK
+720 DDTPQLKVNIDDRK

-740 TTSDINAT
+740 STSDINAT
-748 LSTALGGT
+748 LSTALVGS

-769 VYVQGEASAR
+769 VYVQGQASAR

-789 VRNSNDEMVPF
+789 VRNSNGEMVPF
-800 SSFASSSWSY
+800 SSFASSAWSY

-820 SSSLEVVGDPAPG
+820 SASMEIVGDPAPG
-833 VSSGVAMDA
+833 VSSGVAMGA
-842 VESIIKQLPEGIS
+842 VEAIIKQLPEGIG
-855 YEWTGQSYQLRLSGS
+855 YEWTGQSYQMRLSGS
-870 QAPLLYAISVL
+870 QAPLLYALSVL

-909 GAVLATRFSG
+909 GAVWATRFTG

-952 EQGNSLVDA
+952 EQGNSLREA

-982 GVLPLAISSGAG
+982 GVLPLALSSGAG

-1014 LGIFFVPLFFVM
+1014 LGVFFVPLFFVQ
-1026 IRRRFSRVPQAQA
+1026 IRRRFGRV
-1039 STTTD
+1039 ST
-1044 RTGEA
+1044 
-1049 CVAFIG
+1049 
-1055 RCWPFSRCWAAVSIW
+1055 P
-1070 RLSTSARK
+1070 STSAQTGDA
-1078 HR
+1078 

>member
-22 AGAMSIT
+22 AGALSIS

-34 QYPDIAPPTVKIAAT
+34 QYPDIAPPTIRISAT

-66 EQQMTGIDKLTY
+66 EQQMTGLDNLTY
-78 MSASSSSAGSASI
+78 MSATSSSAGSASI
-91 NLTFEAGTDPDV
+91 TLTFAAGTDPDV
-103 AQMQVQNKLQQV
+103 AQMQVQNKLQQA
-115 ESRLPASV
+115 ESRLPQSV

-145 DNPSVTGTQ
+145 DNESVTGTQ
-154 IGDYISSTLLD
+154 IGDYITSTVLD
-165 SISRIDGVGE
+165 QISRIDGVGE
-175 VKTLGSGYAMRIW
+175 VQTLGSGYAMRIW
-188 LDPALL
+188 LDPAKLE
-194 QKYALMPSDVTTALE
+194 KYALMPSDVSAALE

-220 GALPAVASQQLNA
+220 GAMPAVAGQQLNA
-233 TISARSKLQ
+233 TITARSKLQ
-242 TAEEFRNVVVKSTS
+242 TEDEFRNVVVKSS
-256 TGAVVLLGDVATV
+256 SDGAVVLLSDVGRV
-269 ELGSDSYDVNSALNG
+269 ELGSESYDMSTALNG
-284 KPAAA
+284 RPASA
-289 MGVQLATGANALQVG
+289 MGIKLATGANALSVA

-309 KLAELEP
+309 KLQELEP
-316 YYPSEMQLKN
+316 FYPAEMQLKN
-326 VIAYDTTP
+326 LIAYDTTP

-379 LGTFGVLAVFGY
+379 LGTFGVLALLGY

-420 RVMSEKGLS
+420 RVMVEQGLS
-429 PLEATRQSMDEITS
+429 PLEATRQSMAEITS

-455 FIPMA
+455 FVPMA
-460 FFSGSTGIIYRQF
+460 FFGGSTGVIYRQF
-473 SVTIVSAMVL
+473 SVTIVSAMLL

-496 ATLLKPV
+496 ATLLKPANAQ
-503 DGKGHGPQS
+503 GHGPQR
-512 GFFGWFNRSFERS
+512 GFFGWFNRNFERS
-525 AAAYEKLVG
+525 AQAYQRLVG
-534 GILRRGGRSLVI
+534 GILQRGRSSLLLYGGLLLV
-546 YALVVAAMAVG
+546 MGVG
-557 YAKLPTSFLPDE
+557 YSNLPTSFLPDE
-569 DQGILMAQVQLPVGA
+569 DQGTLMAQIQLPVGA
-584 TDDRTQAVLK
+584 TDSRTQAVMK

-604 EVEAMISI
+604 EVEALISI

-621 QNSARAFIRL
+621 QNTGRAFIKL
-631 KDWSERSGAGQD
+631 KDWSERLGAGQD

-653 ALSSIGDAN
+653 ALASIGDAN

-687 AGLGHEALVAARE
+687 AGLGHDALVAARG
-700 QFIQLAS
+700 QLLQLAQ

-712 QGVRSNGL
+712 LGVRSNGL

-740 TTSDINAT
+740 STSDINST

-769 VYVQGEASAR
+769 VYVQGEAAAR
-779 MQAADLDHWF
+779 MQAHDLDRWF
-789 VRNSNDEMVPF
+789 VRNANDQMVPF
-800 SSFASSSWSY
+800 SSFASSAWSY

-820 SSSLEVVGDPAPG
+820 ISSLEMVGDPAPG
-833 VSSGVAMDA
+833 VSSGVAMDV
-842 VESIIKQLPEGIS
+842 VESLVKQLPEGIG

-870 QAPLLYAISVL
+870 QAPLLYGISIL

-924 YFQVGLLTTVGLA
+924 YFQVGLLTTVGLS
-937 AKNAILIVEFAKHLQ
+937 AKNAILIVEFAKHLH
-952 EQGNSLVDA
+952 EQGASLLEA
-961 TLIAV
+961 TLTAV

-982 GVLPLAISSGAG
+982 GVLPLALSSGAG
-994 SAGRQAIGTGV
+994 SAGRRAIGTGV

-1014 LGIFFVPLFFVM
+1014 LGIFFVPLFFVL
-1026 IRRRFSRVPQAQA
+1026 IRRRFTRA
-1039 STTTD
+1039 STTSTQPAA
-1044 RTGEA
+1044 TGDA
-1049 CVAFIG
+1049 
-1055 RCWPFSRCWAAVSIW
+1055 
-1070 RLSTSARK
+1070 
-1078 HR
+1078 

>member
-22 AGAMSIT
+22 GGALSIS

-34 QYPDIAPPTVKIAAT
+34 QYPDIAPPTVRISAT

-66 EQQMTGIDKLTY
+66 EQQMKGLDNLTY

-91 NLTFEAGTDPDV
+91 SLTFGAGTDPDV
-103 AQMQVQNKLQQV
+103 AQMQVQNKLQQA
-115 ESRLPASV
+115 ESRLPQSV

-165 SISRIDGVGE
+165 SISRIDGVGD
-175 VKTLGSGYAMRIW
+175 VQTLGSGYAMRIW

-194 QKYALMPSDVTTALE
+194 EKYALMPSDVSTALE

-220 GALPAVASQQLNA
+220 GALPAVKGQQLNA

-242 TAEEFRNVVVKSTS
+242 TAEEFRNVVVKSGS
-256 TGAVVLLGDVATV
+256 DGAVVLLGDVATV
-269 ELGSDSYDVNSALNG
+269 ELGSESYDINSALNG

-289 MGVQLATGANALQVG
+289 MGVQLAAGANALEVG

-309 KLAELEP
+309 KLKELAP
-316 YYPSEMQLKN
+316 FYPTEMQLKN

-364 FRATLIPAITVPVVL
+364 LRATLIPAITVPVVL
-379 LGTFGVLAVFGY
+379 LGTFGVLALFGY

-420 RVMSEKGLS
+420 RVMAEQGLS
-429 PLEATRQSMDEITS
+429 ALAATRQSMNEITS
-443 ALIGIALVLSAV
+443 ALVGIALVLSAV

-460 FFSGSTGIIYRQF
+460 FFGGSTGIIYRQF

-483 SVLVAMTLTPALC
+483 SVVVAMTLTPALC
-496 ATLLKPV
+496 ATLLKP
-503 DGKGHGPQS
+503 GHAVQR
-512 GFFGWFNRSFERS
+512 GFFGWFNRSFERCS
-525 AAAYEKLVG
+525 SAYEALVG
-534 GILRRGGRSLVI
+534 AVLQRSWRSLVVYVLI
-546 YALVVAAMAVG
+546 AAAMAAG
-557 YAKLPTSFLPDE
+557 YASLPTSFLPDE
-569 DQGILMAQVQLPVGA
+569 DQGILMAQIQLPVGA
-584 TDDRTQAVLK
+584 TDSRTQAVLQ
-594 QFESYMLEQP
+594 QFEAYMLKQP

-621 QNSARAFIRL
+621 QNTARAFIRL
-631 KDWSERSGAGQD
+631 KDWSERSDDA
-643 SASIA
+643 ATIA

-653 ALSSIGDAN
+653 ALASIGDAD

-687 AGLGHEALVAARE
+687 AGLGHDALVAARE
-700 QFIQLAS
+700 QFIALAR

-712 QGVRSNGL
+712 LGVRSNGL
-720 DDTPQLKVSIDDRK
+720 DDAPQLKISIDDRK

-740 TTSDINAT
+740 STSDINST

-769 VYVQGEASAR
+769 VYVQGEASTR
-779 MQAADLDHWF
+779 MQAADLDRWF

-800 SSFASSSWSY
+800 SSFASSAWSY

-820 SSSLEVVGDPAPG
+820 TSSLEVVGDPAPG
-833 VSSGVAMDA
+833 VSSGAAMDA
-842 VESIIKQLPEGIS
+842 VEAIALQLPDGIG

-870 QAPLLYAISVL
+870 QAPLLYAVSIL

-888 ALYESWSVPFSVM
+888 ALYESWSVPFSVI
-901 LVVPLGVV
+901 LVVPLGIV
-909 GAVLATRFSG
+909 GAVWATRFTG

-952 EQGNSLVDA
+952 EQGNSLREA

-982 GVLPLAISSGAG
+982 GVLPLAVSSGAG
-994 SAGRQAIGTGV
+994 SAGRRAIGTGV

-1014 LGIFFVPLFFVM
+1014 LGIFFVPLFFVL
-1026 IRRRFSRVPQAQA
+1026 IRRRFGRAG
-1039 STTTD
+1039 TTPIVEKGD
-1044 RTGEA
+1044 A
-1049 CVAFIG
+1049 
-1055 RCWPFSRCWAAVSIW
+1055 
-1070 RLSTSARK
+1070 
-1078 HR
+1078 